1 MSAETVLII
10 GPGWEQEPLVH
21 EVKALGYRVFGI
33 HAAND
38 IDPALPIDE
47 SAIIPPR
54 ELDRILRLAEKLRPV
69 AVVSDQCDY
78 SYFAT
83 ALIAEKLGLP
93 GPRLA
98 QAQLATNKLWQRR
111 ATEAAGVL
119 QPAYRACISLDQAVR
134 AAAEIGYPVVVKPVD
149 NRGSFGVNRADDTD
163 SLAEAYYDALINA
176 HSRLVLVEGFV
187 AGRHITVDGYCFP
200 KSKHKSLALATKGM
214 IGGKRQVAVDIIY
227 PGELPEEQYQQA
239 LATNDAVV
247 EKLGFLFGMT
257 HAEYMIDDLGG
268 IYLIEIA
275 NRGGGVFTSA
285 KIVPAAS
292 GLDVTKQLVADSLGL
307 ERDLYAEKGGHE
319 RRGAY
324 LKFFVFEPGQIQRL
338 DGIAEAAALPG
349 VEALRI
355 QLAEGD
361 EIKATSTDA
370 DRHGFVITA
379 GKDREAA
386 RQAARRALETV
397 RVVYA

>member
-1 MSAETVLII
+1 MII
-10 GPGWEQEPLVH
+10 SLGWEQEPLIR
-21 EVKALGYRVFGI
+21 EVKSLGYRVFGV
-33 HAAND
+33 HGTDD
-38 IDPALPIDE
+38 IDPTTPVDE
-47 SAIIPPR
+47 MAIIPPR
-54 ELDRILRLAEKLRPV
+54 ELDRILRLAERLRPV

-83 ALIAEKLGLP
+83 ALVAEKLGLP

-98 QAQLATNKLWQRR
+98 QAQLATNKLWQRQ
-111 ATEAAGVL
+111 AAEAAGIL
-119 QPAYRACISLDQAVR
+119 QPAYRACISLDEAIR
-134 AAAEIGYPVVVKPVD
+134 AAEEIGYPVVVKPVD
-149 NRGSFGVNRADDTD
+149 NRGSFGVNRADDPD

-176 HSRLVLVEGFV
+176 HSRLILVEGFV
-187 AGRHITVDGYCFP
+187 AGRHITIDGYCFP
-200 KSKHKSLALATKGM
+200 ESGHKSLALATKGM

-247 EKLGFLFGMT
+247 KKLGFLFGMT

-268 IYLIEIA
+268 IHLIEIA

-292 GLDVTKQLVADSLGL
+292 GLDVTKQLVADSLSL
-307 ERDLYAEKGGHE
+307 ERDLYGEKGGHD

-324 LKFFVFEPGQIQRL
+324 LKFFVFEPGHIQRL
-338 DGIAEAAALPG
+338 EGIAEAAALPG
-349 VEALRI
+349 VEALRV

-379 GKDREAA
+379 GKDRKAA
-386 RQAARRALETV
+386 RLAAQRALETV
-397 RVVYA
+397 KVVYA

>member
-1 MSAETVLII
+1 MSAETVLVINL
-10 GPGWEQEPLVH
+10 GWEQEPLVR
-21 EVKALGYRVFGI
+21 EVQSLGYRIFGV
-33 HAAND
+33 HATDD

-47 SAIIPPR
+47 SAVIPPR
-54 ELDRILRLAEKLRPV
+54 ELERMLQLAEKLRPV

-93 GPRLA
+93 GPRVV
-98 QAQLATNKLWQRR
+98 QAQLATNKLWQRQ
-111 ATEAAGVL
+111 AAEAAGIR
-119 QPAYRACISLDQAVR
+119 QPAYRACISLREAVKV
-134 AAAEIGYPVVVKPVD
+134 AEEIGYPVVVKPVD
-149 NRGSFGVNRADDTD
+149 NRGSFGVNRADDPDGLT
-163 SLAEAYYDALINA
+163 EAYYDALINA

-187 AGRHITVDGYCFP
+187 SGRHITIDGYCFP
-200 KSKHKSLALATKGM
+200 KSGHKSLALATKGM

-227 PGELPEEQYQQA
+227 PGELPEAEYQRA
-239 LATNDAVV
+239 LATNDEVV
-247 EKLGFLFGMT
+247 EKLGFAFGMT

-268 IYLIEIA
+268 IHLIEIA

-307 ERDLYAEKGGHE
+307 ERDLYAERGGHD

-324 LKFFVFEPGQIQRL
+324 LKFFVFEPGQVRRL
-338 DGIAEAAALPG
+338 DGVAKAAALPG

-355 QLAEGD
+355 QLTEGD

-379 GKDREAA
+379 GEDREAA
-386 RQAARRALETV
+386 RMAARRALETV
-397 RVVYA
+397 RVTYA